1 MCDPESR
8 GHREHHGGY
17 YSPERRGDG
26 ERQSA
31 ESNSRP
37 YRYYERGHPLPSNYV
52 PEPKACVP
60 YRNVNLGVPSQR
72 RNADTYMLET
82 WRSDSPERYTYHSNF
97 RRGPPSERNSPSR
110 HSSLSPDRFRTAK
123 PPVGSQ
129 RRVSLSRC
137 QARSHASSRGSSQ
150 LPSYAPS
157 PNTSGRSSPARR
169 RGSVASRAAS
179 PTRCPPSRRQ
189 LQKEH
194 QAPRQSHR
202 ASRSESQLSN
212 KHSLD
217 SEKLYKNLESISR
230 RGSTVISRNSFEGSK
245 GSPPSRTAVNS
256 SVNTFSCNS
265 GDVSPSRNCY
275 SPNSQTPQGD
285 PRDHRLSPSQRS
297 WKGSAYS
304 LLSPPPS
311 HHPSTSRRGGETPLH
326 GASLSPA
333 AITGSDKDPEW
344 NTGPRVG
351 RSGSN
356 MRRGMDSL
364 LISEP
369 KRTTEDLEEVCS
381 GCSSVGYKQG
391 NVGIKCQNN
400 WMDCHNIREFSGSSC
415 RVYFQDGCF

>member
-1 MCDPESR
+1 
-8 GHREHHGGY
+8 
-17 YSPERRGDG
+17 
-26 ERQSA
+26 
-31 ESNSRP
+31 
-37 YRYYERGHPLPSNYV
+37 
-52 PEPKACVP
+52 
-60 YRNVNLGVPSQR
+60 
-72 RNADTYMLET
+72 MLET

-97 RRGPPSERNSPSR
+97 RRGPPSQRNSPTR
-110 HSSLSPDRFRTAK
+110 HSSLSPDRFRTSK
-123 PPVGSQ
+123 PPEGRQ

-179 PTRCPPSRRQ
+179 PTRCTRSRRQ

-194 QAPRQSHR
+194 GAPRQSHP
-202 ASRSESQLSN
+202 ASRSQSQLSN

-245 GSPPSRTAVNS
+245 GSPPSRAAGNS

-275 SPNSQTPQGD
+275 SPHSQTPQGD
-285 PRDHRLSPSQRS
+285 PIDHRLSPPQRS
-297 WKGSAYS
+297 WRGSAYS

-311 HHPSTSRRGGETPLH
+311 HYPSTSRRGGETPLH
-326 GASLSPA
+326 VASPSP
-333 AITGSDKDPEW
+333 GSDKDPEW
-344 NTGPRVG
+344 NTGPRVD

-381 GCSSVGYKQG
+381 GCSSVCSKQR
-391 NVGIKCQNN
+391 NVGIKCRNN
-400 WMDCHNIREFSGSSC
+400 WMDSSNIRESSGTSC
-415 RVYFQDGCF
+415 LVYFQDGCF